1 MIVNQH
7 PKLEPTNKLLSHLIS
22 LPEVIC
28 PEDEGVDD
36 AEHRDH
42 VRDVI
47 CGLQLVHDDA
57 EAVLLC
63 LHTLREELKVSAKS
77 HLGVTEETVVILEG
91 LEILLAAQ
99 HKRAL
104 FGRYSRVKM
113 KNHVTQIQPQ
123 INYSKTLP
131 DVRKSS
137 SACLVVVQGIQR
149 QPMAIWGEHAEGSEQ
164 LKKLLLHHGVGS
176 VQGCG
181 AS

>member
-1 MIVNQH
+1 MIFNQH
-7 PKLEPTNKLLSHLIS
+7 PNIEHTNKLLSHLIS

-63 LHTLREELKVSAKS
+63 LHTLREELIVSAKS
-77 HLGVTEETVVILEG
+77 HLGVTEETLVILEG

-99 HKRAL
+99 HKRVL
-104 FGRYSRVKM
+104 LGRYSRLKM

-123 INYSKTLP
+123 INYSRST
-131 DVRKSS
+131 KSS

-164 LKKLLLHHGVGS
+164 LKELLLHHGVGS
-176 VQGCG
+176 VQGCET
-181 AS
+181 S